1 MGGAATCITSPSR
14 RATGGAASRGRSS
27 GGASGSSRPS
37 AFPSATSSSSPTT
50 TTAPRSGGTSASRR
64 ATTSASSR
72 ARFRPHAREPL
83 ERVALVTIDERPAPS
98 TWAPLGWLRSEAAFV
113 AGAATTILFWNFGD
127 RWLSDLSS
135 PWWYALLFAW
145 DFVIMLWL
153 SFGVVRH
160 ADYLAVLLGEPYG
173 TLILT
178 LSVIGIEV
186 ILIAAVMLT
195 GDSPTLGRDTMFSVV
210 MIVLNGILGLTLLLG
225 GLRHHEQVYN
235 LQGASAYLGVIIP
248 LSILGLVLP
257 RFTTSAPG
265 GQLGDWQALYMILMS
280 AGLYA
285 VCLAVQT
292 TRHARFFE
300 EPGGDQISGHDHEEL
315 LATVQSVPHHAA
327 LLVLTMLP
335 IVLLSKKMALLV
347 GHGVAALDAPPQL
360 GGFFVA
366 TLVLAPEGLSAVRAA
381 LANRL
386 QRTVNLALGAALS
399 TIGMTIPAVLA
410 VGLATGKTVELGLE
424 PPQIVILLLTLLVS
438 VVNFGIGRTNVLQ
451 GAVHLILFFTYVM
464 LIFG

>member
-1 MGGAATCITSPSR
+1 VTTHEPLAT
-14 RATGGAASRGRSS
+14 
-27 GGASGSSRPS
+27 SGSRP
-37 AFPSATSSSSPTT
+37 
-50 TTAPRSGGTSASRR
+50 
-64 ATTSASSR
+64 
-72 ARFRPHAREPL
+72 
-83 ERVALVTIDERPAPS
+83 V
-98 TWAPLGWLRSEAAFV
+98 GWLRSEAAFV
-113 AGAATTILFWNFGD
+113 AGAVTTALFWSFGD

-135 PWWYALLFAW
+135 PWWYALLFGWA
-145 DFVIMLWL
+145 FAIMLWL

-178 LSVIGIEV
+178 ISVIGIEV
-186 ILIAAVMLT
+186 VLIAAVMLA
-195 GDSPTLGRDTMFSVV
+195 GDNPTLGRDTMFSVV
-210 MIVLNGILGLTLLLG
+210 MIVLNGILGLTLLMG
-225 GLRHHEQVYN
+225 GIRHHEQVYN

-265 GQLGDWQALYMILMS
+265 GQLANRDAVYMIFMS

-285 VCLAVQT
+285 VFLAVQT
-292 TRHARFFE
+292 MRHAEFFE
-300 EPGGDQISGHDHEEL
+300 EPGESHASGSDHEEL
-315 LATVQSVPHHAA
+315 LATVQSIPHHAA

-347 GHGVAALDAPPQL
+347 DHGVEALGAPPAL

-399 TIGMTIPAVLA
+399 TIGMTIPAVLV

-438 VVNFGIGRTNVLQ
+438 VVTFGIGRTNVLQ
-451 GAVHLILFFTYVM
+451 GAVHLILFVTYVM
-464 LIFG
+464 MIFQ